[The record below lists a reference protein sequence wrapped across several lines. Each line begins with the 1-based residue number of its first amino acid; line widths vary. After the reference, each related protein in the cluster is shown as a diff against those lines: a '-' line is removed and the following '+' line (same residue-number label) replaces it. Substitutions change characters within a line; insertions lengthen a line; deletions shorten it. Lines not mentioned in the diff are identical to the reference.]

1 MTEQAFATPQEA
13 LAHFG
18 VKGMKWGVRNV
29 DRSSGSKPKRPVNQ
43 ARVDRINAKADE
55 TQKVIDNI
63 LAKPSKW
70 RYVQKQNDAQVA
82 ELTKV
87 RDRQRKAAKDISEGR
102 RLTDSQRKA
111 VRNAAIVGAVLAA
124 YGTYKFVDSGQANQ
138 AAINLAAKR
147 SKNPFAWKKNADL
160 AKQMDADGLFSNV
173 VKKINPDYGG
183 VGTKMNCRRCTFAY
197 EMNRRGFDVK
207 ATKSISGTGQTPLSV
222 VNATTP
228 GSKLP
233 TGRWSIISKFAQ
245 GKIDQ
250 SHLDVISNST
260 WGKNS
265 IGIPDANSTSST
277 SVASKI
283 FSSLANEPNGA
294 RGELGVGWGFGGG
307 HSMAW
312 EIVNGKPVI
321 FDTQNST
328 MFSSPDSFSKLA
340 GNIKSA
346 GYTRLDNLDMNN
358 EYLKRWLQNAG

>member
-1 MTEQAFATPQEA
+1 MTEQAFATPQDA

-18 VKGMKWGVRNV
+18 VKGMKWGVRNK
-29 DRSSGSKPKRPVNQ
+29 DRSSGSKPARPVNQ

-63 LAKPSKW
+63 LANPSKW
-70 RYVQKQNDAQVA
+70 RYVQKQNNAQVA

-102 RLTDSQRKA
+102 RLTDTQRKA

-138 AAINLAAKR
+138 LALRK
-147 SKNPFAWKKNADL
+147 SLGWKKNADL

-183 VGTKMNCRRCTFAY
+183 IGTKMNCRRCTFAY

-233 TGRWSIISKFAQ
+233 TGRWSILGKFAT
-245 GKIDQ
+245 GK
-250 SHLDVISNST
+250 LDESAMTTIKNST
-260 WGKNS
+260 WGSKSIDLPKDNNS
-265 IGIPDANSTSST
+265 SFSIAN
-277 SVASKI
+277 KI

-294 RGELGVGWGFGGG
+294 RGELGVGWQFGGG

-328 MFSSPDSFSKLA
+328 MFNSSESFAKLA
-340 GNIKSA
+340 GNVKQA